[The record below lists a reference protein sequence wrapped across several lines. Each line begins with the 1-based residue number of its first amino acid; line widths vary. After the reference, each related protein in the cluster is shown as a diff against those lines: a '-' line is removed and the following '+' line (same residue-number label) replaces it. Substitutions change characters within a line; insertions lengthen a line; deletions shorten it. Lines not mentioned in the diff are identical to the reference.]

1 MTDVKRSRKTECIKI
16 RCTPDEKER
25 IQRGA
30 DLAGA
35 DSVSEYAL
43 MLLLGGNSEK
53 YGFMRHKADGPLLN
67 ASTYQQLGD
76 MVERLQAE
84 PDGVEKLAS
93 EVLLLE
99 TIELMHEIRRD
110 IATNRLRQSIEQMY

>member
-16 RCTPDEKER
+16 RCTPDEKES

-43 MLLLGGNSEK
+43 TLLLGGNSEK

-67 ASTYQQLGD
+67 AAVYGRLGE
-76 MVERLQAE
+76 MVERLQEE
-84 PDGVEKLAS
+84 PGDAVKLAS
-93 EVLLLE
+93 EAMILE

-110 IATNRLRQSIEQMY
+110 IAINRLRHSFEQNQ